1 MLEVQ
6 KAIFLNQYVTFLFL
20 SGSCSQPFWDGTNLA
35 KNDVIVISF
44 NYRLGAL
51 GWMSMDHL
59 SSELK
64 GSANLGLLDQISK
77 FLLCT
82 KEKEFFFKKN
92 SCIEMGT
99 KEHFVLWRRS

>member
-1 MLEVQ
+1 
-6 KAIFLNQYVTFLFL
+6 LFL
-20 SGSCSQPFWDGTNLA
+20 SGSCSQPFWDGTHLA
-35 KNDVIVISF
+35 KNDVIVVSF

-77 FLLCT
+77 FFVMH
-82 KEKEFFFKKN
+82 KGKRIKKN
-92 SCIEMGT
+92 
-99 KEHFVLWRRS
+99 